1 MSVRTKWGLAITVAG
16 FAALLC
22 FFFAPDQYNPF
33 ARTVAL
39 KGHTPPVVGQSELV
53 SHADPNAVQTVV
65 IGLALKN
72 EADLEKLIDEQD
84 DPNSP
89 NYQKYLTNDEF
100 KATYSPD
107 QADVDAV
114 TDWAKNNG
122 LTVVEVSDNR
132 TLIEIEGTTEQF
144 EKAFQVQLNRYRLQ
158 HAGVAG
164 SATEFISN
172 ADDPRI
178 PTHLKSVIQSVIG
191 LNTGAQFES
200 KMRLAPTPPNQMGTL
215 QPRANP
221 YGIGPKDVARV
232 YNFPNANN
240 RDATVKYDGTGRKVA
255 IATAYTYNQ
264 SDVDNYWKQYGI
276 TRTGTIRNIYIKG
289 QATQADTE
297 TTLDLQQLG
306 AQAPGADILM
316 YIAKDP
322 AFTKFTKV
330 FNQIVVDNE
339 ADVVSVSWG
348 LCEVWTGTRQMKTEH
363 NIFLQAASQGIV
375 IFAAAGDDGAYDCRG
390 MKQVQLAVDYPSSD
404 PYVTAVGGT
413 QLHQS
418 NGRRTSEEAWEGT
431 GGGKSE
437 NYKRKSWQVGA
448 GIPAGDERVTSD
460 VSMNADPATPYA
472 ILFNGQW
479 IASGGTSISA
489 PNWAALWIMST
500 EASGKRIGSGNARIY
515 RMGNSADYGKLFY
528 DVTKGDNGDGRGPGY
543 ASGTGWDHP
552 TGWGVPNGTQILNWL
567 VSDLGRKPTPKV
579 EDPAV
584 GTPGTTDGGAPA
596 TIAPAEGQPA
606 NTDGH

>member
-1 MSVRTKWGLAITVAG
+1 MENTMTVRKKWGLTITIAG
-16 FAALLC
+16 LAALVC
-22 FFFAPDQYNPF
+22 FFFAPDHLNPF
-33 ARTVAL
+33 SRTVAL
-39 KGHTPPVVGQSELV
+39 QGHTPSVVNEAELV
-53 SHADPNAVQTVV
+53 SHANPGDVQTVV

-89 NYQKYLTNDEF
+89 NYQKYLTTDEF

-114 TDWAKNNG
+114 TTWATGAG
-122 LTVVEVSDNR
+122 LTVVDVSDNR

-144 EKAFQVQLNRYRLQ
+144 EKAFQVKLNRYRLQ
-158 HAGVAG
+158 RAGATG
-164 SATEFISN
+164 GTTEFTSN
-172 ADDPRI
+172 NSDPRI
-178 PTHLKSVIQSVIG
+178 PAHLKSVIQSVIG

-200 KMRLAPTPPNQMGTL
+200 HMRLAPSQPVSHLNML
-215 QPRANP
+215 QSRATP
-221 YGIGPKDVARV
+221 YGIGPQDVANV
-232 YNFPNANN
+232 YNFPNDSN
-240 RDATVKYDGTGRKVA
+240 RNAAKKYSGAGRKVA

-264 SDVDNYWKQYGI
+264 SDVDDYWKQYGI

-306 AQAPGADILM
+306 AAAPGADILM

-348 LCEVWTGTRQMKTEH
+348 LCEVWTGSRQMKTEH

-413 QLHQS
+413 ELFHR
-418 NGRRTSEEAWEGT
+418 NGRRTSEKAWTGT
-431 GGGKSE
+431 GGGKSSE
-437 NYKRKSWQVGA
+437 YKRKAWQVGA

-460 VSMNADPATPYA
+460 VSMAADPYTPYS
-472 ILFNGQW
+472 ILFEGKW

-500 EASGKRIGSGNARIY
+500 EAAGKRIGSGNARIY
-515 RMGNSADYGKLFY
+515 RMGNSADYSKLFY
-528 DVTKGDNGDGRGPGY
+528 DVTQGDNGDGRGPGY
-543 ASGTGWDHP
+543 SAGTGWDHP
-552 TGWGVPNGTQILNWL
+552 TGWGAPNGVNILNWL
-567 VSDLGRKPTPKV
+567 VTDVTTRKAA
-579 EDPAV
+579 PAV
-584 GTPGTTDGGAPA
+584 VQPGANPGGTVLPSPDG
-596 TIAPAEGQPA
+596 Q
-606 NTDGH
+606 